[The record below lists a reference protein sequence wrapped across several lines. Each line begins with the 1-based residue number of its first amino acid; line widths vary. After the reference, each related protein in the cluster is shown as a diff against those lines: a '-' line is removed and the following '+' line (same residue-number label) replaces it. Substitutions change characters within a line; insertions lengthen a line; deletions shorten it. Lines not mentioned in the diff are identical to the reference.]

1 MEINTN
7 YKRDADKANVMDVE
21 NLLEE
26 AMKELPDE
34 QARKIANEDGLQYSD
49 VHTLELDFRNIIRI
63 DSYRD
68 FKSLAKLYLNNN
80 SIEKIEGLEYLINL
94 KLLDLS
100 SNNIKKI
107 EGLENLRKLE
117 MLLLAKNKIS
127 VIENMDTL
135 EELTIFNIGHNC
147 IEHRDNVFYLRRF
160 KKLFTLCLF
169 GNPAFQD
176 DDYTSDITSQFPQ
189 LMYLDYK
196 LCRDST
202 KNQGSGTYRYADDE
216 TWCEDLLDPNAD
228 EKAKQKKEAQL
239 KLHMDAF
246 VEFLNG
252 SHLFDSM
259 FGDDEAEML
268 QSEPEVAALFQTYKG
283 QLSQFC
289 NQLFELGL
297 GEQKRREAE
306 VNLFYSGQRQTLR
319 DEQEEISD
327 ILTTFEEKHEKKIEE
342 LQNLSDAEELAIDIE
357 DFNDE
362 IKEVFNILI
371 GREVELLSGL
381 EDIMALF
388 ETNISDM
395 VYTFVMVVQETF
407 SQCRDLESSFYK
419 KISENAQ
426 ATPDNIGTDSLEV
439 SEEAERLFTGGE
451 TLVKKLA
458 VSHDNRLEKL
468 KNREAQLIERLSA
481 WKVDLLK
488 EIKDKHIKQNHFRVT
503 CIYAYIKH
511 FKDQLEELQ

>member
-1 MEINTN
+1 
-7 YKRDADKANVMDVE
+7 MDME

-49 VHTLELDFRNIIRI
+49 VHTLELDFRSKTVNE
-63 DSYRD
+63 DKTS
-68 FKSLAKLYLNNN
+68 F
-80 SIEKIEGLEYLINL
+80 GLTATGISNRWPN
-94 KLLDLS
+94 LS

-202 KNQGSGTYRYADDE
+202 VNTDRNHSCIPQ
-216 TWCEDLLDPNAD
+216 
-228 EKAKQKKEAQL
+228 
-239 KLHMDAF
+239 DAF

-268 QSEPEVAALFQTYKG
+268 QSEPEVA
-283 QLSQFC
+283 LSQFC

-327 ILTTFEEKHEKKIEE
+327 ILTTFEEKHEKVSCEATLCGRQGRDSVCVSDLGLIVSSCL
-342 LQNLSDAEELAIDIE
+342 LQ
-357 DFNDE
+357 
-362 IKEVFNILI
+362 
-371 GREVELLSGL
+371 
-381 EDIMALF
+381 DIMALL

-395 VYTFVMVVQETF
+395 VYTFVTV
-407 SQCRDLESSFYK
+407 CRDLESSFYK
-419 KISENAQ
+419 KISENRLKESV
-426 ATPDNIGTDSLEV
+426 SL
-439 SEEAERLFTGGE
+439 LFTGGE
-451 TLVKKLA
+451 TLMKKLA

>member
-1 MEINTN
+1 MLA
-7 YKRDADKANVMDVE
+7 KRDADKATLMDME

-100 SNNIKKI
+100 SNNIKNI

-239 KLHMDAF
+239 KLHM
-246 VEFLNG
+246 
-252 SHLFDSM
+252 
-259 FGDDEAEML
+259 
-268 QSEPEVAALFQTYKG
+268 
-283 QLSQFC
+283 
-289 NQLFELGL
+289 LFELGL

-381 EDIMALF
+381 EDIMALL

-395 VYTFVMVVQETF
+395 VYTFVT
-407 SQCRDLESSFYK
+407 CRDLESSFYK

-451 TLVKKLA
+451 TLMKKLA

>member
-1 MEINTN
+1 MRGNMLA
-7 YKRDADKANVMDVE
+7 KRDADKANVMDVE

-239 KLHMDAF
+239 KLHM
-246 VEFLNG
+246 
-252 SHLFDSM
+252 
-259 FGDDEAEML
+259 
-268 QSEPEVAALFQTYKG
+268 G

-395 VYTFVMVVQETF
+395 VYTFVM
-407 SQCRDLESSFYK
+407 CRDLESSFYK